1 MSSDESESEYDE
13 GEIKLSHTV
22 INTNY
27 TDSEV
32 SDDSDISDLEEPES
46 RERLRSVDEETEDNA
61 LILQELLTDVAEVEP
76 VGRKLIKIQLFD
88 KKKKFLKRKDDVE
101 FDVNEHGYPIVPPE
115 CEEYLLPFLEKLK
128 SMCDK
133 FKGTK
138 IETNAR
144 NISYKF

>member
-1 MSSDESESEYDE
+1 MSSDESEYDE
-13 GEIKLSHTV
+13 GEIKLTHTV
-22 INTNY
+22 MNTNY

-32 SDDSDISDLEEPES
+32 SDESDISDLEEPE
-46 RERLRSVDEETEDNA
+46 RRDRLKSIDEETEENA
-61 LILQELLTDVAEVEP
+61 MILQELLTDVAEVEP
-76 VGRKLIKIQLFD
+76 VGKKVIKVQLFD
-88 KKKKFLKRKDDVE
+88 KKKKFLKRKDDVD

-128 SMCDK
+128 ELREE

-138 IETNAR
+138 IETNAK

>member
-1 MSSDESESEYDE
+1 MSSDESEYDE

-22 INTNY
+22 ITTNF

-32 SDDSDISDLEEPES
+32 SEDSDISDLDEPER
-46 RERLRSVDEETEDNA
+46 RERLRSIDDATEENSM
-61 LILQELLTDVAEVEP
+61 ILQELLVDVAEVEP
-76 VGRKLIKIQLFD
+76 VGRNVIKVQLFD
-88 KKKKFLKRKDDVE
+88 KKKKFLKRKDDVD

-128 SMCDK
+128 SMRGE

-138 IETNAR
+138 IETNVR
-144 NISYKF
+144 NISFKF

>member
-1 MSSDESESEYDE
+1 MSSGESEYDE
-13 GEIKLSHTV
+13 GEIQLSHTV
-22 INTNY
+22 MNTNY

-32 SDDSDISDLEEPES
+32 SEESDISDLEEPEG
-46 RERLRSVDEETEDNA
+46 RERLRSIDEATEDNA

-76 VGRKLIKIQLFD
+76 IGKKIIKIQLFD

-115 CEEYLLPFLEKLK
+115 CEEYLLPFLEQLK
-128 SMCDK
+128 HLTER
-133 FKGTK
+133 FKATK

>member
-1 MSSDESESEYDE
+1 MSSSESEYDE

-22 INTNY
+22 VNTIY
-27 TDSEV
+27 TDSDASEE
-32 SDDSDISDLEEPES
+32 SDISDLEEPER
-46 RERLRSVDEETEDNA
+46 RERLKSVDDETEENA
-61 LILQELLTDVAEVEP
+61 LILQELLSDVAETEALGKKVI
-76 VGRKLIKIQLFD
+76 RIQLFD

>member
-1 MSSDESESEYDE
+1 MSSDESEYDE
-13 GEIKLSHTV
+13 GEIQLSHTV
-22 INTNY
+22 MNTNY

-32 SDDSDISDLEEPES
+32 SEESDISDLEEPEG
-46 RERLRSVDEETEDNA
+46 RERLRSIDEATEDNA

-76 VGRKLIKIQLFD
+76 IGKKIIKIQLFD

-115 CEEYLLPFLEKLK
+115 CEEYLLPFLEQLK
-128 SMCDK
+128 HLTER